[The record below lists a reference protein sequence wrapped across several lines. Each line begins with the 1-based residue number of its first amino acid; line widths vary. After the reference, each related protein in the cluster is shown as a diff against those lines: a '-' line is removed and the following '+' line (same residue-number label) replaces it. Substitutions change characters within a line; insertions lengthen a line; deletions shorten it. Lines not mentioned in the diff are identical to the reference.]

1 MMVQDAAFK
10 IRKATL
16 DDLEG
21 LVDLHCVSFRPEDH
35 VPMML
40 GRDYVRAAYR
50 WKVCGRESYVLLAEA
65 GGKIVGLVAVCD
77 RSFSVPM
84 FKACLAEFLRSLA
97 IKPSLFLE
105 KSLWQRLLRRPDG
118 SDRRGDFISG
128 YPGVAQM
135 IIGAVDSGFRG
146 KGVFPALIEATKEAS
161 RSRGSRAIR
170 AGVYKSNASSRKTFI
185 KGEWTETPELETSDT
200 VFYMAYL
207 DPDLPKELEKG
218 GR

>member
-1 MMVQDAAFK
+1 MLVPDVAFT
-10 IRKATL
+10 IRKATQA
-16 DDLEG
+16 DLEG
-21 LVDLHCVSFRPEDH
+21 LVGLHCASFRPEDH

-40 GRDYVRAAYR
+40 GRNYVRAAYR
-50 WKVCGRESYVLLAEA
+50 WKVCSSESYVLLAESRE
-65 GGKIVGLVAVCD
+65 KIVGLVAVCD
-77 RSFSVPM
+77 RSFTMPM
-84 FKACLAEFLRSLA
+84 FNACFVEFLRSLA
-97 IKPSLFLE
+97 ITPSLIIE
-105 KSLWQRLLRRPDG
+105 KTLWQRLLRRPG
-118 SDRRGDFISG
+118 RANKRGDFISG

-135 IIGAVDSGFRG
+135 IIGAVDSEFRG

-185 KGEWTETPELETSDT
+185 KGDWTETPELETSDT

-207 DPDLPKELEKG
+207 DPDLPKELGTG